1 MSAIKTD
8 FRDYIGDGV
17 YADFDGY
24 HVVLT
29 TERMAPSRT
38 ATICLD
44 DQVLAALD
52 RYRTRLKERLTAIH
66 AHEEALKGK
75 AGA

>member
-44 DQVLAALD
+44 NKQLAALD
-52 RYRTRLKERLTAIH
+52 RYREWLKQRLAEIR
-66 AHEEALKGK
+66 AHERSTQRKG
-75 AGA
+75 